1 MTTRNTLVGIDP
13 RMLRSEQPATHDHQL
28 FKVDE
33 IPLVDAAFYVY
44 APTRSA
50 VEEIVC
56 ERAAL
61 MDLPLIWREIE
72 AL

>member
-1 MTTRNTLVGIDP
+1 MTTRNTLVGIDA
-13 RMLRSEQPATHDHQL
+13 RMLRSEQPATHDHH
-28 FKVDE
+28 
-33 IPLVDAAFYVY
+33 
-44 APTRSA
+44 
-50 VEEIVC
+50 C

>member
-1 MTTRNTLVGIDP
+1 MTSRDTLVGIDP
-13 RMLRSEQPATHDHQL
+13 RMFDIEPATHDHQL